1 MPRSDGP
8 RLVVELDRDL
18 KRRFHS
24 RIALDGTTVKDWV
37 TVRIESYLGTQQ
49 LPLSLGENLPTAAG
63 AMMLRETPATYGA
76 EAAPPTRPRE
86 KKVGNTDRRKRNRA
100 SKTPRSKDS

>member
-49 LPLSLGENLPTAAG
+49 LPLSLGENAAPAPG
-63 AMMLRETPATYGA
+63 AMMLGETPATYGA
-76 EAAPPTRPRE
+76 DAAPATRPRK
-86 KKVGNTDRRKRNRA
+86 KKVGSTVQRKRNRA
-100 SKTPRSKDS
+100 SKTPRSNDS